1 MNARSAKEV
10 EFFPYTSK
18 LLCYI
23 LVKNDNTVTQPCH
36 YVKPKFGEIVNVVKS
51 KEW

>member
-23 LVKNDNTVTQPCH
+23 LVKNDNTVTQPSH
-36 YVKPKFGEIVNVVKS
+36 YVKPKFGEIVNVVK
-51 KEW
+51 